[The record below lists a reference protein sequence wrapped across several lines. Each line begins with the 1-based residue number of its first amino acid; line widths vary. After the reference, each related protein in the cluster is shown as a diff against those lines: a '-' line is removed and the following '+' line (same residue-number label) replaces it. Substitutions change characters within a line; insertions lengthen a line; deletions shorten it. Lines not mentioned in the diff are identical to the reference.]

1 MITLWYLL
9 RKIGK
14 NISVKTR
21 SMLPKKQNTSSKWM
35 VFTTIPFQ
43 MAATIYLFYW
53 VGSWLDKK
61 FEITNE
67 WGTKI
72 VTLLG
77 IFVAMY
83 QIIRQVIKLNK
94 NG

>member
-1 MITLWYLL
+1 M
-9 RKIGK
+9 K
-14 NISVKTR
+14 SE
-21 SMLPKKQNTSSKWM
+21 KKGSANKWM

-43 MAATIYLFYW
+43 MAAIIYLFYK
-53 VGSWLDKK
+53 VGGWLDKK
-61 FEITNE
+61 YLIVDD

-77 IFVAMY
+77 IFIAMY
-83 QIIRQVIKLNK
+83 QVISQVNKLNK

>member
-1 MITLWYLL
+1 MLT
-9 RKIGK
+9 RKH
-14 NISVKTR
+14 SVT
-21 SMLPKKQNTSSKWM
+21 NKWL

-43 MAATIYLFYW
+43 ILATIYLFYW
-53 VGSWLDKK
+53 VGSWCDKK

-83 QIIRQVIKLNK
+83 QIITQVIKLNK
-94 NG
+94 NE

>member
-1 MITLWYLL
+1 MKPEK
-9 RKIGK
+9 REKE
-14 NISVKTR
+14 N
-21 SMLPKKQNTSSKWM
+21 KWL

-43 MAATIYLFYW
+43 MAAIIYLFYKI
-53 VGSWLDKK
+53 GEWLDKK
-61 FEITNE
+61 YLIVNE

-77 IFVAMY
+77 IFIAMY
-83 QIIRQVIKLNK
+83 QVISQVNKLNK

>member
-1 MITLWYLL
+1 
-9 RKIGK
+9 
-14 NISVKTR
+14 
-21 SMLPKKQNTSSKWM
+21 
-35 VFTTIPFQ
+35 

-53 VGSWLDKK
+53 VGGWLDKK